1 MSAWPEPA
9 SFQDDFPKTIKYC
22 KICQRETPHTIRTAS
37 GVTATICVACLRRA
51 LDYDLER
58 D

>member
-9 SFQDDFPKTIKYC
+9 SFHDARPKTIKYC
-22 KICQRETPHTIRTAS
+22 KTCQMETPHQIRS
-37 GVTATICVACLRRA
+37 GPGVVTVICVACLGRA
-51 LDYDLER
+51 LAYELDR